1 MAAEGI
7 IKVNPDILNSTASEF
22 GGQATS
28 LQNLTGQMMNLVT
41 GLSSAWQGEA
51 STAYIGKFQG
61 LQDDMDKMFKM
72 IQEHST
78 DLQEMAAAY
87 ISAEQANAEVA
98 QSLYEDGFRIF
109 ATGKT
114 WRTINDAGIPCVKVK
129 KLYEGRPNILDFITN
144 GDIQLIVNSPSGKE
158 SIHDDSYLRKAA
170 IKNKIPYITTM
181 AAAKAAAEGIAQV
194 YRRGA
199 GQVRSPQEWHS
210 LIKA

>member
-7 IKVNPDILNSTASEF
+7 IKVNPDILNSTASEI

-98 QSLYEDGFRIF
+98 QSLSSD
-109 ATGKT
+109 
-114 WRTINDAGIPCVKVK
+114 V
-129 KLYEGRPNILDFITN
+129 
-144 GDIQLIVNSPSGKE
+144 IV
-158 SIHDDSYLRKAA
+158 
-170 IKNKIPYITTM
+170 
-181 AAAKAAAEGIAQV
+181 
-194 YRRGA
+194 
-199 GQVRSPQEWHS
+199 
-210 LIKA
+210 